1 MPLDWLTED
10 LPTPS
15 EIKLAQSASVSDL
28 NFVQKSRDTIIDILE
43 GKDPRKLLIVGPCSM
58 HDPIANYDYAM
69 RLKSIKDQISD
80 TFFLIMRVYFEKPR
94 TSLGWKGYLHDP
106 KLDGSHHIEEGLI
119 ETRKLLKKITAEEI
133 PIAAEI
139 LDPST
144 PNYMIDLISWGC
156 VGARTVT
163 SQIHRQL
170 ASHLPLPM
178 GFKNSIDG
186 NVDVALHAIETS
198 HYPHTFIGLN
208 NNGRLSLVRSFGN
221 PHSHLVLR
229 GGESAP
235 NYSPEKITEI
245 AKKLRNKKLA
255 ERIIVDC
262 SHDNSRKKH
271 FNQIEV
277 FNSVIDQII
286 SGAPI
291 RGLMLESFIEAGN
304 QRINPFKP
312 LRYGQS
318 ITDACLDIS
327 TTLSLILNGHKRLQE
342 SACATSSS

>member
-28 NFVQKSRDTIIDILE
+28 NFVQKSRDTIIQILE
-43 GKDPRKLLIVGPCSM
+43 GNDPRKLLIVGPCSV
-58 HDPIANYDYAM
+58 HDPVATYDYAL
-69 RLKSIKDQISD
+69 RIKAIKEQISD

-94 TSLGWKGYLHDP
+94 TSLGWKGFLHDP
-106 KLDGSHHIEEGLI
+106 KLDGSHHIEEGI
-119 ETRKLLKKITAEEI
+119 KETRKLLKKITAEEI

-139 LDPST
+139 LDPAT
-144 PNYMIDLISWGC
+144 PNYLSDLISWGC

-163 SQIHRQL
+163 SQIHRQM
-170 ASHLPLPM
+170 ASHLPHPM

-186 NVDVALHAIETS
+186 NVDVALNAIETS

-221 PHSHLVLR
+221 PYSHLVLR

-235 NYSPEKITEI
+235 NYSPEKVAEVL
-245 AKKLRNKKLA
+245 KKLKNKKLA
-255 ERIIVDC
+255 ERLIIDC

-277 FNSVIDQII
+277 FNSVIDQMVA
-286 SGAPI
+286 GVPI
-291 RGLMLESFIEAGN
+291 CGLMLESFIEAGN

-318 ITDACLDIS
+318 ITDSCLDIS